1 MLPKEKAN
9 NPENGPVLHR
19 NSATSLSPQS
29 SSPFHAAACE
39 ALKLHFG
46 KRVQAHD
53 YKTFCSCITQ
63 LRDSVGNGCDT
74 RMLDHYLWLTGMYM
88 RWLKE
93 RNKEKPIVNAE
104 LLALF
109 NKPTKAQAAELN
121 VLLPASL
128 DRAF

>member
-1 MLPKEKAN
+1 
-9 NPENGPVLHR
+9 
-19 NSATSLSPQS
+19 
-29 SSPFHAAACE
+29 
-39 ALKLHFG
+39 
-46 KRVQAHD
+46 
-53 YKTFCSCITQ
+53 
-63 LRDSVGNGCDT
+63 
-74 RMLDHYLWLTGMYM
+74 MYM

-109 NKPTKAQAAELN
+109 NKPTKAQAAQLN